1 MTLSLPKLK
10 VNCGSVLYQAVQ
22 VERKP
27 SAGRFPSNKLEAGYA
42 FPSKV
47 GKGEETTVTPEVSL
61 RQPDGIP
68 LRCQSVVPSRW
79 VAAPI
84 RASPEDF
91 GLSRRSGAYGG
102 VDLYG

>member
-61 RQPDGIP
+61 RNPTYTSPVSITLSQAAGLPP
-68 LRCQSVVPSRW
+68 PSVPPQKILV
-79 VAAPI
+79 
-84 RASPEDF
+84 
-91 GLSRRSGAYGG
+91 
-102 VDLYG
+102 